1 MGIIITC
8 RMFISKK
15 QVGLSK
21 PVIYCNPAKDLI
33 EQAVPLNR
41 TLAELLIQY
50 KPARRTFQVERCFQ
64 TVLARLPDG
73 AVIKDFDVLFNP
85 EYKIDV
91 LKILI
96 RNCKVKPFSVIWP
109 GTLQDGKL
117 IYAEAGY
124 KDYKEYDVDAYDVTC
139 VQGGLTDEILRTD

>member
-1 MGIIITC
+1 MGIIITN
-8 RMFISKK
+8 RMLSSKN
-15 QVGLSK
+15 QIGLPK
-21 PVIYCNPAKDLI
+21 PVIYCNPSADLI
-33 EQAVPLNR
+33 EQAIPLNH
-41 TLAELLIQY
+41 TLAEALMQY

-64 TVLARLPDG
+64 TALTKLPDG
-73 AVIKDFDVLFNP
+73 AVIKDFNVLFNP

-96 RNCKVKPFSVIWP
+96 RNCKAKPFRAIWP

-117 IYAEAGY
+117 IYAEIGY

-139 VQGGLTDEILRTD
+139 VQGG

>member
-1 MGIIITC
+1 MGVTIINRILL
-8 RMFISKK
+8 SEN
-15 QVGLSK
+15 QAGLSK
-21 PVIYCNPAKDLI
+21 PIIYCSPAEDLI
-33 EQAVPLNR
+33 KQAVSLNH
-41 TLAELLIQY
+41 TLAEMLIQY
-50 KPARRTFQVERCFQ
+50 KPTRRTFQVERCFQ
-64 TVLARLPDG
+64 TALAKLPDE

-117 IYAEAGY
+117 IYAEIGY

-139 VQGGLTDEILRTD
+139 VQGG

>member
-1 MGIIITC
+1 MGVIITN
-8 RMFISKK
+8 RILSLKN
-15 QVGLSK
+15 QSGL
-21 PVIYCNPAKDLI
+21 PRLVIYCNPSKKLI
-33 EQAVPLNR
+33 EQAVSLNH
-41 TLAELLIQY
+41 TLAEVLIQY
-50 KPARRTFQVERCFQ
+50 KPARRTLQVERCFQ
-64 TVLARLPDG
+64 TALAKLPDG

-109 GTLQDGKL
+109 GVLKDGKL
-117 IYAEAGY
+117 LYAEVGY

-139 VQGGLTDEILRTD
+139 VQGG

>member
-1 MGIIITC
+1 MLS
-8 RMFISKK
+8 SKN
-15 QVGLSK
+15 QIGLSK
-21 PVIYCNPAKDLI
+21 PIIYCNPSADLI
-33 EQAVPLNR
+33 EQAIPLNR
-41 TLAELLIQY
+41 TLAEALIQY
-50 KPARRTFQVERCFQ
+50 KLARRTFQVERCFQ
-64 TVLARLPDG
+64 AVLAKLPDR

-96 RNCKVKPFSVIWP
+96 RNCKANPFSVIWP

-117 IYAEAGY
+117 IYAEIGY

-139 VQGGLTDEILRTD
+139 VQGG

>member
-1 MGIIITC
+1 MI
-8 RMFISKK
+8 
-15 QVGLSK
+15 
-21 PVIYCNPAKDLI
+21 D
-33 EQAVPLNR
+33 QAVPLNY

-64 TVLARLPDG
+64 TALAKLPDR

-117 IYAEAGY
+117 IYAGIDY

-139 VQGGLTDEILRTD
+139 VQGG

>member
-1 MGIIITC
+1 MLS
-8 RMFISKK
+8 SKN
-15 QVGLSK
+15 QIGLPK
-21 PVIYCNPAKDLI
+21 PIIYCNPAADLI
-33 EQAVPLNR
+33 EQAVSLNH
-41 TLAELLIQY
+41 TLAEALILY

-64 TVLARLPDG
+64 TALARLPDD

-96 RNCKVKPFSVIWP
+96 RNCKTKPFSVIWP

-117 IYAEAGY
+117 LYAEVDY

-139 VQGGLTDEILRTD
+139 VQGG